1 MREKKSSKRDQYTI
15 VLEDVRSDFKLFGEE
30 LQAVRGSVERLDG
43 KVDQLDGKIDRL
55 DGKVDQ
61 LDGKVDRIEGRV
73 VRLEENIEFV
83 KGELTVIRHNQV
95 TRDEFKLLETRVL
108 RLEKRLK

>member
-30 LQAVRGSVERLDG
+30 LQAVRGSVE
-43 KVDQLDGKIDRL
+43 RL